1 MATIKNFTW
10 DYLSDLVGDDFR
22 AAIGR
27 SRREINITVA
37 ADTTIP
43 MGLLVFKAKD
53 NDFDAPYAPVTD
65 PTTQIVDTNLFG
77 VVFGDGVMER
87 LEFTSDESGT
97 TKAQAFVGGE
107 IVLQDR
113 LILKVN
119 GIERDSA
126 EHKALAAILE
136 QNQNIY
142 LYKTLE
148 RVFP

>member
-1 MATIKNFTW
+1 MAIKEYTW
-10 DYLSDLVGDDFR
+10 NYLSDLVGDDMR
-22 AAIGR
+22 IQIGR
-27 SRREINITVA
+27 SRREINLTVA

-65 PTTQIVDTNLFG
+65 PETQIVDTNLFA

-87 LEFTSDESGT
+87 LEFESDSTGT
-97 TKAQAFVGGE
+97 TKAIAFVGGG

-119 GIERDSA
+119 KIERDSD
-126 EHKALAAILE
+126 EHKALKAILE
-136 QNQNIY
+136 QNQNMY
-142 LYKTLE
+142 LYKSLDK
-148 RVFP
+148 VFP